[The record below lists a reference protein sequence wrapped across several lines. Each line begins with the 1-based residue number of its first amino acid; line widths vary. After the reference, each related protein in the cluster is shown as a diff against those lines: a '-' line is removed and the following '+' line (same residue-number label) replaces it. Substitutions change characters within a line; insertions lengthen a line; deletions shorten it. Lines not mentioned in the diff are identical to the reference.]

1 MDFIYKLRNPSMGDG
16 GIVSP
21 PPPQGPTSPTPP
33 PPPRPKELG
42 DD

>member
-1 MDFIYKLRNPSMGDG
+1 MDFIYKIRNPNMGDG
-16 GIVSP
+16 GVVSP
-21 PPPQGPTSPTPP
+21 PPPTPTNPNPP

>member
-1 MDFIYKLRNPSMGDG
+1 MDFIYKLQNPSMGDG

-33 PPPRPKELG
+33 PPPRPKETG
-42 DD
+42 E